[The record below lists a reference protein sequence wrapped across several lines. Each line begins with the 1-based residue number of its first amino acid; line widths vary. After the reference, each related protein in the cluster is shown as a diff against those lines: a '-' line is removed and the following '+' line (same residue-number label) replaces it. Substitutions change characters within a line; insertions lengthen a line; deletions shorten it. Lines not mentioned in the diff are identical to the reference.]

1 MAAAGSKCPSKQCP
15 SSRAPARL
23 PYLPKARLAALGSW
37 AASGQLGTP
46 RGEAQPLRGQ
56 PWPRLLERAA
66 FKVADSAALDHT
78 GGGSLDFKELQRA
91 LRSDP
96 PPAAK
101 GGFDKVAKMSSAAK
115 AMKAMKK

>member
-1 MAAAGSKCPSKQCP
+1 MPQLGSRTSLRRASRLWAAGQP
-15 SSRAPARL
+15 
-23 PYLPKARLAALGSW
+23 LGSSGLW

-46 RGEAQPLRGQ
+46 RGEAQPQREQ